1 VDNQIERE
9 LLASVRE
16 MVKWIRVQSR
26 PAARAA
32 VEAALTESA
41 HRRLYQSLDGTR
53 SQKQLAELVGASQPT
68 VSRLINSWV
77 RAGLVDEVSS
87 GRFVKAFDLNTLGI
101 DLAPKG
107 RSADVD

>member
-1 VDNQIERE
+1 MDNQIERE

-16 MVKWIRVQSR
+16 MAKWIRVQAR

-32 VEAALTESA
+32 VEAALTEPA
-41 HRRLYQSLDGTR
+41 HRHLYQSLDGTR
-53 SQKQLAELVGASQPT
+53 SQKQLADVVGASQPT

-101 DLAPKG
+101 DIVPKG
-107 RSADVD
+107 GRGDAD